1 MKILLVG
8 GAGHVGTCTTPYL
21 KRHHDLR
28 VLDIAKPRHE
38 VEYIEG
44 SIADPEALACA
55 LDGVDAFINLTMKS
69 GQGGLDSHQTEAQI
83 VDNYTVNCLGLHLL
97 LYTAWRLGVKRGV
110 HTSTMSVHYRARS
123 YYPSEEEAPLD
134 GPNVYGFTKGL
145 AEGICRYF
153 ARQFDMNLAVLRITG
168 PRSRAQF
175 LAQAKNPPHYPPGS
189 LYFTDEE
196 DLAKAYLAAL
206 DYVSTGHGRC
216 DVFFIS
222 GDADHREMN
231 MSKARTVLGWEPKSH
246 LMLEE

>member
-21 KRHHDLR
+21 RRHHDLR
-28 VLDIAKPRHE
+28 VLDIAKPRQE
-38 VEYIEG
+38 VEYVEG
-44 SIADPEALACA
+44 SIADPEGLPRA
-55 LDGVDAFINLTMKS
+55 LDGVDAFINMTMKS
-69 GQGGLDSHQTEAQI
+69 GQGGLDRDQTKAQI

-97 LYTAWRLGVKRGV
+97 LYTAWRLGIKRGV
-110 HTSTMSVHYRARS
+110 HTSTMSTHYRARS
-123 YYPSEEEAPLD
+123 YYPSEEEVPLD
-134 GPNVYGFTKGL
+134 SPSVYGFTKGL

-153 ARQFDMNLAVLRITG
+153 ARQFDLNLAVLRITG
-168 PRSRAQF
+168 PRTRAQF
-175 LAQAKNPPHYPPGS
+175 IDQAQNPPHYPPGS

-206 DYVSTGHGRC
+206 DYVCTGHGRC
-216 DVFFIS
+216 DAFFIS

-246 LMLEE
+246 LTLEE